1 MRKNAKTDVIPD
13 GDAFRE
19 LLRKRS
25 MRATPQRMAVHEAM
39 TELIHG
45 SAEDVCEYISSKGD
59 CKITTASVYNIL
71 SQLSDLGIYSKRLG
85 ASNKMVFDV
94 KPYAHIHL
102 YDSRNDGFVDVVDDE
117 LMELVSAHMKS
128 KRFKGYK
135 VDRID
140 IQIVA
145 HPTRRGRRD

>member
-1 MRKNAKTDVIPD
+1 MRRNAKTDAIPD
-13 GDAFRE
+13 RDAFME

-25 MRATPQRMAVHEAM
+25 MRATSQRLAVHEAM

-45 SAEDVCEYISSKGD
+45 SAEDVCKYISSNGD
-59 CKITTASVYNIL
+59 CRVTTASVYNIL

-85 ASNKMVFDV
+85 ASSRMVFDV
-94 KPYAHIHL
+94 RPYAHIHL
-102 YDSRNDGFVDVVDDE
+102 YDSRNDAFVDVVDDE

-128 KRFKGYK
+128 RRFKGYK

-140 IQIVA
+140 IQIVS